1 MRIDYARHIDESAE
15 QLQVLEKRQRGSP
28 LADRV
33 RMLRL
38 LKTHAAPSQAGL
50 AAELGYS
57 ERQVHRWW
65 ERYRHGGG
73 SALLQRDVPRGPHC
87 RLTAEARQALEAE
100 MVAGRIARREDAR
113 RFLASHCGV
122 EYRGV
127 SRLSRLF
134 KRYRIKPKT
143 GRRRHRQ
150 ADPAAQAAFKQ

>member
-1 MRIDYARHIDESAE
+1 MRIDYARHIEESGDA
-15 QLQVLEKRQRGSP
+15 LQALEKRYRGSP

-33 RMLRL
+33 RLLRL
-38 LKTHAAPSQAGL
+38 LKTRAAPSQARL

-57 ERQVHRWW
+57 ERQVQRWW
-65 ERYRHGGG
+65 ERYRHGGLA
-73 SALLQRDVPRGPHC
+73 ALLQRDVPRGLRT

-100 MVAGRIARREDAR
+100 MAAGRIARLDDAR
-113 RFLASHCGV
+113 RFLASHCGI

-150 ADPAAQAAFKQ
+150 ADPAAQAAFKK